1 MCKYIYICKYIYTG
15 DVKKLNTYISC
26 IIYQYMD
33 IISQCISSVP
43 PMISYDSTCASPRR
57 SSSPISD
64 ALSPPA
70 RSPGLPA
77 PGDDAMK
84 PRGLYN
90 HW

>member
-1 MCKYIYICKYIYTG
+1 MCILLYIYTG
-15 DVKKLNTYISC
+15 DVKRINTYISC

-43 PMISYDSTCASPRR
+43 PMTQLVPHQGALVPQSAM
-57 SSSPISD
+57 
-64 ALSPPA
+64 LSPPA